1 MFVVFAANAVVVA
14 VAVAVVL
21 VVVVVVVAAAAAVA
35 HTLGPVR
42 NPPLQKNAFS
52 HEGDNVATMEM
63 DVRGMKLQFWTEQ
76 INELQ

>member
-14 VAVAVVL
+14 VV
-21 VVVVVVVAAAAAVA
+21 AAAVA

-42 NPPLQKNAFS
+42 NPPLQKTHFLMR
-52 HEGDNVATMEM
+52 GDNIATMEM

>member
-1 MFVVFAANAVVVA
+1 MAVAA
-14 VAVAVVL
+14 AVAVVL
-21 VVVVVVVAAAAAVA
+21 VVAVVAVA

-52 HEGDNVATMEM
+52 HEGDNIATMEM
-63 DVRGMKLQFWTEQ
+63 DVRGMKLGFWTEQ

>member
-14 VAVAVVL
+14 VV
-21 VVVVVVVAAAAAVA
+21 AAAVA

-52 HEGDNVATMEM
+52 HEGGQHCNHGNGCEGDEASIL
-63 DVRGMKLQFWTEQ
+63 D
-76 INELQ
+76 